1 MKKKL
6 AVIFTSLMLAM
17 SVACSGGATTTAAA
31 AAETTAAAAET
42 TAAAADATSAAAGE
56 TSAAAADTADKT
68 YKIGC
73 TFDYLSDFMSYVTD
87 GVTAYGE
94 EHPNVEVTVQDA
106 NFDVAKQ
113 LQHVENFI
121 NSGYD
126 AIVIKPVDAEGCQT
140 ISQACIDAD
149 VPLIVVNAEIIGSE
163 YTTYIGSDHILAG
176 NLQAQFVAD
185 QLGGKGKVAILQGE
199 LIVAAAG
206 MRTDGNEEII
216 AKYPDM
222 EVVSKQEAM
231 WMRDTAIN
239 KTENWINSGLEIDAI
254 LANNDEMALGAIIAL
269 KASGM
274 DDVLVCGIDAT
285 EEALK
290 ALKDGD
296 MAMTVFQ
303 NGYGQGY
310 QGVEAAVK
318 ILNGET
324 VEKYIDVPY
333 EQVLPEQAD
342 EYLAKYA
349 N

>member
-1 MKKKL
+1 MKKKIAL
-6 AVIFTSLMLAM
+6 ILSLVMLM
-17 SVACSGGATTTAAA
+17 MPMACGGSSTTTAKADETTTAA
-31 AAETTAAAAET
+31 
-42 TAAAADATSAAAGE
+42 
-56 TSAAAADTADKT
+56 DTAKDGEETKANDT
-68 YKIGC
+68 SEKSYKIGC
-73 TFDYLSDFMSYVTD
+73 TFDYLSDFMSYVVD
-87 GVTAYGE
+87 GVTAYGKD
-94 EHPNVEVTVQDA
+94 HPNVEVSVQDA

-113 LQHVENFI
+113 LQQVENFI

-140 ISQACIDAD
+140 ISQACTDAG

-163 YTTYIGSDHILAG
+163 YTTYIGSDHVLAG
-176 NLQAQFVAD
+176 QLQSQFVAD
-185 QLGGKGKVAILQGE
+185 KLGGKGKVAILQGE

-222 EVVSKQEAM
+222 EVVSKQEAL

-239 KTENWINSGLEIDAI
+239 KTENWINSGLEINAI

-269 KASGM
+269 KASGI

-285 EEALK
+285 EDALN
-290 ALKDGD
+290 ALKDGT

-303 NGYGQGY
+303 NGFGQGY
-310 QGVEAAVK
+310 EGVAAAVK
-318 ILNGET
+318 VLNGEK

-342 EYLAKYA
+342 EYLAKYDA